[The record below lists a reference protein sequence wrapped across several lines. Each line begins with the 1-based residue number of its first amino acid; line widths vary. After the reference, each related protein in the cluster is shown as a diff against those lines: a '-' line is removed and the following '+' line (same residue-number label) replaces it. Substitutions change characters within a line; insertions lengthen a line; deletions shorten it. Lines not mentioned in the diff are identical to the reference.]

1 MKRFKYPFE
10 GLYYIISK
18 DYHFIAHLLTSAA
31 VIIFGFIFELD
42 VIEWLFIVS
51 AIFAVLILEALNTA
65 LEEIVNLV
73 TNEYHPLAKHAKDI
87 AALAVLLACIY
98 AVIVG
103 MSVFIPKILLLF
115 N

>member
-31 VIIFGFIFELD
+31 VIIFGFIFKLD
-42 VIEWLFIVS
+42 AVEWLFIVS

-65 LEEIVNLV
+65 LEETVDLV
-73 TNEYHPLAKHAKDI
+73 TNDYHPLAKHAKDI

-103 MSVFIPKILLLF
+103 MIVFIPKILLLF
-115 N
+115 K